1 MALIACSEC
10 NKEISDKAFS
20 CPHCGAPCRSG
31 GQAQSSGVAASQS
44 PKKRNIW
51 KWIIGVP
58 VAGFLALLAFGAY
71 VSSTP
76 DGRER
81 SNERAAID
89 LCWSEQS
96 RKSNTSGSARFIA
109 GACEKMERDFR
120 ERWGVN
126 P

>member
-10 NKEISDKAFS
+10 RKEISNKAFS
-20 CPHCGAPCRSG
+20 CPHCGAPLRVS
-31 GQAQSSGVAASQS
+31 AQSPRESAATQ
-44 PKKRNIW
+44 PKKRGVW
-51 KWIIGVP
+51 KWVIGVP
-58 VAGFLALLAFGAY
+58 VVGFLALLAFGAY
-71 VSSTP
+71 ISSTP
-76 DGRER
+76 EGRER
-81 SNERAAID
+81 GDARAAID

>member
-20 CPHCGAPCRSG
+20 CPHCGAPRRSG
-31 GQAQSSGVAASQS
+31 GQMQSGGAAAPPA
-44 PKKRNIW
+44 PKKRSIW

-58 VAGFLALLAFGAY
+58 VAGFLALFVYGAY
-71 VSSTP
+71 VTSTP

-96 RKSNTSGSARFIA
+96 RKSNTSGGARFIA
-109 GACEKMERDFR
+109 GACERMERDFR
-120 ERWGVN
+120 EKWGVN